1 MRILLVEDDPDL
13 RESIS
18 AAIQG
23 CECAKNLDEARKKIE
38 TQNYDLAIIDIG
50 LPDGSGFS
58 LAKDIANRFPFIFL
72 TASHSAEFRLE
83 GLEAGAADYIP
94 KPFLIRELQLRI
106 ERILG
111 KIGIGI
117 TLDRDSRRVI
127 LGDGSVFIPQGG
139 DFDILCTLI
148 ESAPKIVNR
157 KDFPA
162 SNPRSV
168 DNAVVRLREGLGKFN
183 RIRSVRAIGYQWDV
197 S

>member
-1 MRILLVEDDPDL
+1 MKILLVEDDEAL
-13 RESIS
+13 RESVSSSIP
-18 AAIQG
+18 G
-23 CECAKNLDEARKKIE
+23 CTSVRTIKEARELINSS
-38 TQNYDLAIIDIG
+38 TFDLAIIDVG

-58 LAKDIANRFPFIFL
+58 LAKDINNRFPFIFL

-111 KIGIGI
+111 KIGIGV
-117 TLDRDSRRVI
+117 TLDKDSRRVI
-127 LGDGSVFIPQGG
+127 LADGSIFVPQGG

-148 ESAPKIVNR
+148 ENAPKVVNR